1 MLLKDKVVIVSGIGP
16 GLGQELSTLVAN
28 EGAAAVVLAARTP
41 AKLDVAEQEIRALG
55 LGTAVLKVA
64 TDIANEAQCK
74 ALADRA
80 VQEFG
85 RIDVLFNSAYDPG
98 SFEPIDEASMEGWR
112 RAMDVNFFGTMYLTQ
127 ACVRHMKN
135 SGGGAI
141 VMIAT
146 MVEHKPLVT
155 QGGYGSSK
163 SALRCATK
171 HLALELGKYNIRVN
185 SCHMGWMWGPSVE
198 GYFNW
203 QAKATGKSQQELIAE
218 VTRSIP
224 LGIIPD
230 DGECAK
236 AAIFLGSD
244 YSSVVTG
251 AALDVNGGEYMPI

>member
-16 GLGQELSTLVAN
+16 GLGQELSTLAAK
-28 EGAAAVVLAARTP
+28 EGAKAVVLAARTE
-41 AKLDVAEQEIRALG
+41 AKLDAAEKEINDLG

-64 TDIANEAQCK
+64 TDISDQAQCQ
-74 ALADRA
+74 ALADKTA
-80 VQEFG
+80 AAFG

-98 SFEPIDEASMEGWR
+98 SFEPIESADMDGWR
-112 RAMDVNFFGTMYLTQ
+112 RAMDVNFFGTMHLTQ
-127 ACVRHMKN
+127 ACVRHMKD

-146 MVEHKPLVT
+146 MVEHKPLAT
-155 QGGYGSSK
+155 QGGYGASK

-203 QAKATGKSQQELIAE
+203 QAQATGKSPQELVAE

-224 LGIIPD
+224 LGVIPD
-230 DGECAK
+230 DEDCAR
-236 AAIFLGSD
+236 AALFFGSD
-244 YSSVVTG
+244 YSNVVTG

>member
-16 GLGQELSTLVAN
+16 GLGQELSTLVAK

-98 SFEPIDEASMEGWR
+98 SFEPIEEASMEGWR

-146 MVEHKPLVT
+146 MVEHKPLAT
-155 QGGYGSSK
+155 QAGYGSSK

-224 LGIIPD
+224 LGVIPD

>member
-16 GLGQELSTLVAN
+16 GLGQELSTLAAR
-28 EGAAAVVLAARTP
+28 EGARAVVLAARTP
-41 AKLDVAEQEIRALG
+41 EKLDVAEKEILALG
-55 LGTAVLKVA
+55 MGTAVLKVP
-64 TDIANEAQCK
+64 TDIADQGQCQ
-74 ALADRA
+74 ALAGQA
-80 VQEFG
+80 VAEFG

-98 SFEPIDEASMEGWR
+98 SFEPIEEASMDGWR
-112 RAMDVNFFGTMYLTQ
+112 RAMDVNFFGTMHLTQ
-127 ACVRHMKN
+127 ACVAHMKVT
-135 SGGGAI
+135 GGAI

-146 MVEHKPLVT
+146 MVEHKPLAT

-198 GYFNW
+198 GYFAW
-203 QAKATGKSQQELIAE
+203 QAQTTGKSQEELIAE

-224 LGIIPD
+224 LGVIPD

-236 AAIFLGSD
+236 AAIFFGSD

-251 AALDVNGGEYMPI
+251 AALDVNGGEYMPV

>member
-1 MLLKDKVVIVSGIGP
+1 MLLKDKIVIVSGIGP
-16 GLGQELSTLVAN
+16 GLGQELSTLAAK
-28 EGAAAVVLAARTP
+28 EGAAAVVLAARTA
-41 AKLDVAEQEIRALG
+41 AKLDVAEQEIKDLG
-55 LGTAVLKVA
+55 LGTKVLKVP
-64 TDIANEAQCK
+64 TDISNEEQC
-74 ALADRA
+74 AVLADRT
-80 VQEFG
+80 VEEFG

-98 SFEPIDEASMEGWR
+98 SFEPIEEASMDGWR
-112 RAMDVNFFGTMYLTQ
+112 RAMDVNFFGTMNLTQ
-127 ACVRHMKN
+127 ACVRHMKD

-146 MVEHKPLVT
+146 MVEHKPLAT

-198 GYFNW
+198 GYFSW
-203 QAKATGKSQQELIAE
+203 QAQATGKSQAELIKE

-224 LGIIPD
+224 LGVIPD

-236 AAIFLGSD
+236 AALFFASD

-251 AALDVNGGEYMPI
+251 AALDVNGGEYMPV